1 MRVPFYA
8 DGTVG
13 EPVDLR
19 HIQALVGGYPNQN
32 ASAARAKID
41 GHDRGCRV
49 GAPDRHHQLQRPP
62 QPGCSTGC
70 WEQGPAERQR
80 PLCLHDGK
88 IALSRAAKS
97 SAPILANDSILSSHS
112 SNPAASRPVSST

>member
-32 ASAARAKID
+32 ASAACAKID
-41 GHDRGCRV
+41 GHDRWCLV
-49 GAPDRHHQLQRPP
+49 GAPDRHQQLRPSL
-62 QPGCSTGC
+62 QSGATTGCSSKTPSNC
-70 WEQGPAERQR
+70 PV
-80 PLCLHDGK
+80 LC
-88 IALSRAAKS
+88 AVSTVT
-97 SAPILANDSILSSHS
+97 SH
-112 SNPAASRPVSST
+112 RGGRR